1 MKRKTLKFM
10 ACAAVMA
17 LTLSVT
23 ACGGSDDGA
32 KTADT
37 AKVEDTVNT
46 VEVPEPEEEPE
57 VETETEGEADTK
69 AEEEESTEDETE
81 VEYASLEEMFDDPE
95 IKEAFDSMFSVLEGS
110 GISVSID
117 VIGNDF
123 GVTLKIEDSSL
134 LEGTSADDFAAS
146 LDAQEEQYA
155 PYAAQFDELLG
166 EAGTCSVTVRYTD
179 PDDNVLAEK
188 TFKAN

>member
-37 AKVEDTVNT
+37 AKVEDTVDT
-46 VEVPEPEEEPE
+46 EDVSGPEEEPK
-57 VETETEGEADTK
+57 VETETEADTK
-69 AEEEESTEDETE
+69 AEEEESTGDETE

-95 IKEAFDSMFSVLEGS
+95 IKEAFDSMFSIFEGS
-110 GISVSID
+110 GISLSLD
-117 VIGNDF
+117 VTGNDF
-123 GVTLKIEDSSL
+123 AMTLKVEDSSL
-134 LEGTSADDFAAS
+134 IEGATADDFAAT
-146 LDAQEEQYA
+146 LDQQEEQYA
-155 PYAAQFDELLG
+155 AYAAQFDELLG
-166 EAGTCSVTVRYTD
+166 EAGACSVTVRYTD

>member
-1 MKRKTLKFM
+1 M

-32 KTADT
+32 KTTDT
-37 AKVEDTVNT
+37 AKVEDTAGTEDVSGPEDEPED
-46 VEVPEPEEEPE
+46 EVKDEAETETEDEADAEPEEE
-57 VETETEGEADTK
+57 
-69 AEEEESTEDETE
+69 SSEDEAE
-81 VEYASLEEMFDDPE
+81 VEYSSLEEMFADPE
-95 IKEAFDSMFSVLEGS
+95 IEEAFDSMFSVLEGS

-123 GVTLKIEDSSL
+123 GVTLKVEDSSL
-134 LEGTSADDFAAS
+134 LEGTSEEDFEES

-155 PYAAQFDELLG
+155 AYAAQFDELLG
-166 EAGTCSVTVRYTD
+166 EAGTSSVTVRYTD

>member
-10 ACAAVMA
+10 ACAMVMA

-23 ACGGSDDGA
+23 ACGGSNDGA

-37 AKVEDTVNT
+37 TEVEDTAN
-46 VEVPEPEEEPE
+46 VPEPEAEPKDE
-57 VETETEGEADTK
+57 VEAETEDEVD
-69 AEEEESTEDETE
+69 AEPEEESSEDETE
-81 VEYASLEEMFDDPE
+81 VEYESLEEIFADPE

-123 GVTLKIEDSSL
+123 GVTLKVEDSSL

-155 PYAAQFDELLG
+155 AYAAQFDELLE
-166 EAGTCSVTVRYTD
+166 EAGACSVTVRYTD

>member
-1 MKRKTLKFM
+1 MKRRTLKFM

-32 KTADT
+32 KTTDT
-37 AKVEDTVNT
+37 TKVEDTVDN
-46 VEVPEPEEEPE
+46 VDVSEPEDEGEAEPE
-57 VETETEGEADTK
+57 VEADAEGEG
-69 AEEEESTEDETE
+69 EESTEDEAE
-81 VEYASLEEMFDDPE
+81 VEFESLEEIFADPE
-95 IKEAFDSMFSVLEGS
+95 VKEAFDSMFSVLEGS

-123 GVTLKIEDSSL
+123 GVTLKVEDSSL
-134 LEGTSADDFAAS
+134 LEGTSADDFVAT

-155 PYAAQFDELLG
+155 AYAAQFDELLE
-166 EAGTCSVTVRYTD
+166 EAGACSVTVRYTD